1 MLQVEY
7 IGEEPVPRDIVDAA
21 NKKVEQVRAKGRPL
35 NSPDRPRLR
44 PAFRHRV
51 FPRPW

>member
-21 NKKVEQVRAKGRPL
+21 NKKVEQARAKV
-35 NSPDRPRLR
+35 SPHFSGTSKARTG
-44 PAFRHRV
+44 V
-51 FPRPW
+51 FQNVYSTA